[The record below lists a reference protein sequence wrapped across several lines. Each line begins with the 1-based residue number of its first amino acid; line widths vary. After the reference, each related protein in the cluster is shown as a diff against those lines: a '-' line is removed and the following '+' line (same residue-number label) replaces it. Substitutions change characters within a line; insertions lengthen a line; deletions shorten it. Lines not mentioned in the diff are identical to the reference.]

1 MENMFE
7 YATRNKVRF
16 PFKGQI
22 SVDDLWDLRTD
33 DLDTVFKTLNRQVKQ
48 SEEESLLVTK
58 TAEDTALDVQ
68 IAIVKYIFDIK
79 MQEANA
85 RLLDKER
92 KAQKQKIMAILANKQ
107 EQELQN
113 KSVDEL
119 QKMLEEI

>member
-22 SVDDLWDLRTD
+22 SVEDLWDLRAD

-48 SEEESLLVTK
+48 SKEESLLTTK

-79 MQEANA
+79 MQEANT

>member
-22 SVDDLWDLRTD
+22 SVEDLWDLRTD

-48 SEEESLLVTK
+48 SKEKSLLTTK

-68 IAIVKYIFDIK
+68 IAIVKHIFDIK
-79 MQEANA
+79 MQEASA

-92 KAQKQKIMAILANKQ
+92 RAQKQKIMAVLANKQ

>member
-22 SVDDLWDLRTD
+22 SVEDLWDLRTD

-92 KAQKQKIMAILANKQ
+92 KAQKQKIMAILAHKQ

>member
-22 SVDDLWDLRTD
+22 SVEDLWELRTD

-79 MQEANA
+79 MQEASA

-92 KAQKQKIMAILANKQ
+92 KAQKQKIMAILANLVV
-107 EQELQN
+107 QELQN

>member
-22 SVDDLWDLRTD
+22 SVEDLWDLRTD

-48 SEEESLLVTK
+48 SEEEGLLVTK

>member
-22 SVDDLWDLRTD
+22 SVEDLWDLRAD

>member
-22 SVDDLWDLRTD
+22 SVEDLWDLRAD

-92 KAQKQKIMAILANKQ
+92 KAQKQKIMAILAHKQ

>member
-22 SVDDLWDLRTD
+22 SVEDLWDLRTD

-48 SEEESLLVTK
+48 SEEESLLTTK
-58 TAEDTALDVQ
+58 TAEDTTLDIQ
-68 IAIVKYIFDIK
+68 IAIVKHIFDIK

>member
-22 SVDDLWDLRTD
+22 SVEDLWDLRTD

-48 SEEESLLVTK
+48 SEEESLLTTK

>member
-22 SVDDLWDLRTD
+22 SVEDLWDLRAD

-48 SEEESLLVTK
+48 SKEESLLTTK
-58 TAEDTALDVQ
+58 TAEDTALDIQ
-68 IAIVKYIFDIK
+68 IAIVKHIFDIK
-79 MQEANA
+79 TQEANA

-92 KAQKQKIMAILANKQ
+92 RAQKQKIMAILANKQ

-119 QKMLEEI
+119 QKMLEEV

>member
-22 SVDDLWDLRTD
+22 SVEDLWELRTD

-79 MQEANA
+79 MQEASA